1 MKAFQ
6 GSHGSPGHST
16 GSHSQQNSIPK
27 LTDFHENIFNLI
39 QIRNP
44 VSLPSYFQTKAPLS
58 TNVENG
64 QDDFSR

>member
-1 MKAFQ
+1 MALRV
-6 GSHGSPGHST
+6 T
-16 GSHSQQNSIPK
+16 ALWSHSQQNSIPK
-27 LTDFHENIFNLI
+27 PTDFHENIFNLI

-64 QDDFSR
+64 QDDFSC